1 MKLNPVARGDL
12 RVRLAGAKIRTTIT
26 LYLAALAL
34 LALLSLPPDLG
45 RLDELRQEGLLVAFL
60 VVEAVLVVYLVSAA
74 ACGELAIEG
83 EKSVVDLAASSF
95 APDAIA
101 VGKLT
106 SAALFAALLVGLG
119 APMAVLVA
127 GIRGEPL
134 GAVPAAGLIAVAAAC
149 ALGTL
154 AALYGA
160 LFESEFARSFVHW
173 LTLLAVIVGATALP
187 APWDLVSPVRL
198 IVAASRGRAGVAVVA
213 VLVGYLAGAVLA
225 AAGIARSVRRIRAA
239 PLS

>member
-1 MKLNPVARGDL
+1 VNLNPVARGDL
-12 RVRLAGAKIRTTIT
+12 RVRLTGAKMRTTIT

-45 RLDELRQEGLLVAFL
+45 RLDEVRQEGLLVAFL
-60 VVEAVLVVYLVSAA
+60 VVQMVLVVYLVAAA

-83 EKSVVDLAASSF
+83 EKSVVDLAASPF
-95 APDAIA
+95 APAAIA

-106 SAALFAALLVGLG
+106 TAALFAALLIGLG
-119 APMAVLVA
+119 APLAVLVA

-160 LFESEFARSFVHW
+160 LFESEFARSFMHW

-198 IVAASRGRAGVAVVA
+198 IVAVSRGRAGAAVVA
-213 VLVGYLAGAVLA
+213 VLSGYLLGAILA

-239 PLS
+239 HAS